1 MGLFRLHS
9 KVRPNRMQDEKSPGM
24 TRYDTH
30 ATADPFARS
39 VSAFETLTATLSGGQ
54 GGTWTHAELEEHL
67 DVAGRDLLRQLLQ
80 DHLDLRALRE
90 EGQVRAGARPVV
102 LGPEGKVRP
111 RLEPGHARWLATV
124 FGLVRVTRVAH
135 RGPGACNVHPADVAL
150 SLPVGRHSMGLRR
163 LAVTEAVRGSF
174 DQAQEAVTRRC
185 GKVLGKRRLEEL
197 VVAAA
202 LDVDDFYRTRIPVPC
217 SADMPLILQVD
228 GKGVVMRPEALRE
241 ATRRAAAKTAAAG
254 RRGRLAPGEKPNR
267 KRMATVACVFDTR
280 PAPRRPHDVI
290 HPPGG
295 RSEERA
301 TRPGPRA
308 ENKWCTASLVRP
320 PEQVIAD
327 AFDQAR
333 ARDPK
338 HLRPWVVLVDGARH
352 QLDLIA
358 TEAVRGGVTV
368 HVLLDFVHVA
378 EYVWAAAHAFH
389 KPGTTEAENWAAE
402 HLTAILAGH
411 AARIATE
418 MTAQADREGL
428 PTTRREAVEACH
440 RYLTGHLDQLH
451 YETALDR
458 GWPIAT
464 GAIEGACRH
473 LIADRLDITG
483 ARWGLPGAEAVLRL
497 RTLVSNNDLD
507 AYWRHHLAREHERNY
522 PTPDQRNY
530 ALTA

>member
-1 MGLFRLHS
+1 M
-9 KVRPNRMQDEKSPGM
+9 KP
-24 TRYDTH
+24 YDTH

-39 VSAFETLTATLSGGQ
+39 VSAFETLMCALSGVDASA
-54 GGTWTHAELEEHL
+54 WTHAELEEHL
-67 DVAGRDLLRQLLQ
+67 DAAGRELLRQLLQ
-80 DHLDLRALRE
+80 DHLDLRAMRE
-90 EGQVRAGARPVV
+90 EKQVRAGSRPLVV
-102 LGPEGKVRP
+102 GPEGRVRP
-111 RLEPGHARWLATV
+111 WRDTGHSRWLASV
-124 FGLVRVTRVAH
+124 FGLVRVARVAH
-135 RGPGACNVHPADVAL
+135 RGPGVGNVHPADAAL
-150 SLPVGRHSMGLRR
+150 SLPAGRHSMGLRR

-174 DQAQEAVTRRC
+174 DQAQQAVERRC

-202 LDVDDFYRTRIPVPC
+202 VDADGFYQTRIPVPC
-217 SADMPLILQVD
+217 SRRMPLVVQVD

-241 ATRRAAAKTAAAG
+241 ATRRAAAKAAAG
-254 RRGRLAPGEKPNR
+254 GHRGRLAPGEKPNR

-295 RSEERA
+295 RSGERPA
-301 TRPGPRA
+301 RPGPKA

-327 AFDQAR
+327 AFDQAQ

-338 HLRPWVVLVDGARH
+338 HLRPWIVLVDGARH
-352 QLDLIA
+352 QLDLITA
-358 TEAVRGGVTV
+358 EAGRRGVTL

-389 KPGTTEAENWAAE
+389 KPGTTEVEAWAAD

-411 AARIATE
+411 ASRTADQ
-418 MTAQADREGL
+418 MTAQADREHL
-428 PTTRREAVEACH
+428 SATRREAVDACH
-440 RYLTGHLDQLH
+440 RYLTGHLDQLR
-451 YETALDR
+451 YDTALDS

-464 GAIEGACRH
+464 GAVEGACRH

-483 ARWGLPGAEAVLRL
+483 ARWGLDGAEAVLRL
-497 RTLVSNNDLD
+497 RTLVANGDLD
-507 AYWRHHLAREHERNY
+507 SYWHFHTAREHERLY
-522 PTPDQRNY
+522 PTPDQQDFN
-530 ALTA
+530 LTA

>member
-1 MGLFRLHS
+1 ME
-9 KVRPNRMQDEKSPGM
+9 Q
-24 TRYDTH
+24 YDTH

-39 VSAFETLTATLSGGQ
+39 VSAFETLMGTLSGDQ
-54 GGTWTHAELEEHL
+54 ASVWTHAELEEHL
-67 DVAGRDLLRQLLQ
+67 DAAGRELLRLLLQ
-80 DHLDLRALRE
+80 DHLDLRAARE
-90 EGQVRAGARPVV
+90 EKQVRAGAGPAVV
-102 LGPEGKVRP
+102 GPEGRVRP
-111 RLEPGHARWLATV
+111 WRERGHERWLASV
-124 FGLVRVTRVAH
+124 FGLVRVTRIAH
-135 RGPGACNVHPADVAL
+135 RGPGVGNVHPVDEEL
-150 SLPVGRHSMGLRR
+150 SLPAGRHSMGLRR

-174 DQAQEAVTRRC
+174 DQAHDAVTRRC

-202 LDVDDFYRTRIPVPC
+202 IDVDAFYRAVIPVPC
-217 SADMPLILQVD
+217 SRQMPLVLQVD

-241 ATRRAAAKTAAAG
+241 ATRRAAVKAAAG
-254 RRGRLAPGEKPNR
+254 GHRGRLAPGEKPNR

-295 RSEERA
+295 RSGERRL
-301 TRPGPRA
+301 RPGPSA
-308 ENKWCTASLVRP
+308 ENKWCTASLIRP

-327 AFDQAR
+327 AFDQAQ

-358 TEAVRGGVTV
+358 AEATRRGVTV

-389 KPGTTEAENWAAE
+389 KPGTTEAEAWAAD
-402 HLTAILAGH
+402 HLTQILAGH
-411 AARIATE
+411 TAHTADQ
-418 MTAQADREGL
+418 MTAQADRERL
-428 PTTRREAVEACH
+428 AAARREAVDACH

-451 YETALDR
+451 YDTALDN

-464 GAIEGACRH
+464 GAVEGACRH

-483 ARWGLPGAEAVLRL
+483 ARWGLVGAEAVLRL
-497 RTLVSNNDLD
+497 RTLVANGDLD
-507 AYWRHHLAREHERNY
+507 AYWRFHAAREHERLYPAPSRQNY
-522 PTPDQRNY
+522 T
-530 ALTA
+530 LTA